1 MILISYDIKCDKLRR
16 QFSKYLKKYGYMLQY
31 SVYEITHSENMLD
44 KIKLTIQGLFENR
57 FSDSD
62 SVIIIQTTKT
72 TKIDKY
78 GYAKHDNDDIIL
90 ID

>member
-31 SVYEITHSENMLD
+31 SVYEITHSESMLD
-44 KIKLTIQGLFENR
+44 KIKLNIQGLFENR
-57 FSDSD
+57 FTDSD

-78 GYAKHDNDDIIL
+78 GFAKYDNDDIIL